1 MAGIADVGLIVSKEQ
16 FQERIEMCQTQM
28 DKLMD
33 VIEKYGNAKKSLDQF
48 IQNGDVTYELMLERI
63 DENIKAAKKSHA
75 ALQQTKLSLQETV
88 SKMETMGAEAQQTVQ
103 DAIGAVGSTVNAML
117 KIDDVL

>member
-1 MAGIADVGLIVSKEQ
+1 MAGITDVGLIVSKEQ
-16 FQERIEMCQTQM
+16 FQERIDMCQTQM

-88 SKMETMGAEAQQTVQ
+88 SKMETMGTEAQQTVQ
-103 DAIGAVGSTVNAML
+103 DAIGAVGSTVNTIL

>member
-16 FQERIEMCQTQM
+16 FQERIDMCQTQM
-28 DKLMD
+28 DRLMD

-63 DENIKAAKKSHA
+63 DENIKAARKSHA

-103 DAIGAVGSTVNAML
+103 DAIGAVGSTINAML